1 MSTTDETHSDTT
13 PANRAAP
20 LPPTAPCVAVWP
32 AAIGAGLAAV
42 IAALLAR
49 FVFGI
54 LSPAEV
60 FGDRFTALLPLPV
73 FARLLTLFGTGTKH
87 IYYGVLLLGQGL
99 LMALLAVVYWR
110 LRARL
115 RSRPPA
121 GLRVSLAGALPTYAE
136 APLLALL
143 PWLLSAGILAPLIG
157 GGLFGANLEGGAAGV
172 FVSALLPD
180 LAFALAFVMLL
191 RRGAVTAVLGD
202 ADSARGV

>member
-20 LPPTAPCVAVWP
+20 LPPTAPRGAVWP

-42 IAALLAR
+42 IATLLTR

-60 FGDRFTALLPLPV
+60 FGDRFTALLPLPI
-73 FARLLTLFGTGTKH
+73 FARLLTLFGTNTKH
-87 IYYGVLLLGQGL
+87 IYYGVLLFGQGL
-99 LMALLAVVYWR
+99 LTALLAAAYWR

-115 RSRPPA
+115 RSHLPARP
-121 GLRVSLAGALPTYAE
+121 RIYLADALLSYAE

-143 PWLLSAGILAPLIG
+143 PWLLAAGIL
-157 GGLFGANLEGGAAGV
+157 
-172 FVSALLPD
+172 
-180 LAFALAFVMLL
+180 
-191 RRGAVTAVLGD
+191 
-202 ADSARGV
+202 